1 MDEKNP
7 FYRPEKPKN
16 SLELLK
22 WLIFDPNLF
31 EKYGKT
37 LSQKESVI
45 LCLKIYTW
53 IVIFI
58 ELFFISAFIRYL
70 PDLAIRI
77 LLLGLKFVPI
87 FVFVIFTVAYLA
99 RNLAEGV
106 LVGIGGGLIFGL
118 IGGFVF
124 YWFLGLTS
132 GLIAGLEYML
142 ACYIVYF
149 RLPFYLFYIITPIF
163 LPTNLTRNPYLKDAV
178 IWLPLPNL
186 KQKLLAHSWNESELA
201 LQFADFLLEYR
212 PLQRTLAFEII
223 HTATAATWYHHPLLA
238 EKLILP
244 RIDKEDKKAKQLLP
258 PEEWLKLIEKA
269 KSELIAA
276 EKHNHRG
283 LKKDAWQ
290 IFHQTLQDLEKTTL
304 MQAGEWKHDYLKAI
318 RRWLEESE
326 KRLKSLEL
334 ELQTL
339 ESVTRN
345 KYRVGESLKP
355 DEFGRETF
363 LGRED
368 SKNELS
374 FRILAS
380 GIMPTF
386 LLQGQRRVGKT
397 SLLNFLP
404 ELLGS
409 RFAVIV
415 QDMQSGEFRSI
426 SDCLTGF
433 VRRAGLMLKCQIS
446 DTKLS
451 DDPLTA
457 WQEFEAFFKDSAC
470 REERKIILAF
480 DEYENF
486 HKLLKQEGETGERLL
501 AAMRSFSQH
510 QNHVVLLFTGLMLF
524 SDLGKP
530 DFSEYFVH
538 ALRLKVDYLKKED
551 SLKLITQPYPE
562 FRLIYPDELAEEM
575 YRLTVGHPALLQHIC
590 FEMVNRANILQK
602 RNMNNED
609 LQAVLELVLDR
620 QNMVMINFW
629 HHFCNG
635 TLKETVREIMHGTT
649 PQQKADLL
657 RLSDYGFII
666 MEGIENKEK
675 SYKLRV
681 PLFEQ
686 WIEKHG
692 ESFV

>member
-1 MDEKNP
+1 MN
-7 FYRPEKPKN
+7 Y
-16 SLELLK
+16 SLTQN
-22 WLIFDPNLF
+22 I
-31 EKYGKT
+31 
-37 LSQKESVI
+37 
-45 LCLKIYTW
+45 
-53 IVIFI
+53 
-58 ELFFISAFIRYL
+58 
-70 PDLAIRI
+70 
-77 LLLGLKFVPI
+77 
-87 FVFVIFTVAYLA
+87 
-99 RNLAEGV
+99 
-106 LVGIGGGLIFGL
+106 
-118 IGGFVF
+118 
-124 YWFLGLTS
+124 
-132 GLIAGLEYML
+132 
-142 ACYIVYF
+142 
-149 RLPFYLFYIITPIF
+149 
-163 LPTNLTRNPYLKDAV
+163 YLKDAV
-178 IWLPLPNL
+178 IWLPLPHL
-186 KQKLLAHSWNESELA
+186 DIAIFEKSRNEPELA
-201 LQFADFLLEYR
+201 FQFANFLLEYR
-212 PLQRTLAFEII
+212 NLQKKLAFKII
-223 HTATAATWYHHPLLA
+223 HAATAATWYHHPLSA
-238 EKLILP
+238 DKLILP
-244 RIDKEDKKAKQLLP
+244 TINKYDKKAKKFLP
-258 PEEWLKLIEKA
+258 SKEWLNLIEKA

-276 EKHNHRG
+276 EKLNHRG

-290 IFHQTLQDLEKTTL
+290 IFHQTLQELEKSTL
-304 MQAGEWKHDYLKAI
+304 LQSGDWKHDYLKAI

-339 ESVTRN
+339 ESVSRN
-345 KYRVGESLKP
+345 NYRVGDSLKP

-433 VRRAGLMLKCQIS
+433 VRRAGHLLKCQVS

-510 QNHVVLLFTGLMLF
+510 QNHVVLLFTGLYLF
-524 SDLGKP
+524 ADLGEP
-530 DFSEYFVH
+530 DFGRYFVH

-551 SLKLITQPYPE
+551 SLKLITKPYPE
-562 FRLIYPDELAEEM
+562 FDLVYSDELAYQIYE
-575 YRLTVGHPALLQHIC
+575 LSAGHPMLLQHIC
-590 FEMVNRANILQK
+590 SEMVNRANIGSK
-602 RNMNNED
+602 REMSDAD
-609 LQAVLELVLDR
+609 LVKALESVLDR
-620 QNMVMINFW
+620 SNEVMTRFW
-629 HHFCNG
+629 IDFCNG
-635 TLKETVREIMHGTT
+635 TLKETVREIMRGIK
-649 PQQKADLL
+649 PQHKADLL
-657 RLSDYGFII
+657 RLLDYGFIT
-666 MEGIENKEK
+666 EDAEK

-681 PLFEQ
+681 PLFVQ
-686 WIEKHG
+686 WIERHG
-692 ESFV
+692 ESF